1 MAEENK
7 RVNSLEQ
14 NMAGIN
20 KDIGYIKDS
29 LEDNKKEHREIIE
42 MLRSWRKEAEKNFAN
57 KWVEKLL
64 IWGGGVIG
72 IAILGAIM
80 SLIIK

>member
-1 MAEENK
+1 MAEENR

-29 LEDNKKEHREIIE
+29 LEDNKKEHRELIE
-42 MLRSWRKEAEKNFAN
+42 MLKSWREEAEKKFAP
-57 KWVEKLL
+57 KWVADAMKFVM
-64 IWGGGVIG
+64 GVIA
-72 IAILGAIM
+72 IAVIGAIM

>member
-1 MAEENK
+1 MAEENI

-42 MLRSWRKEAEKNFAN
+42 MLRGWRKEAEKNFAN
-57 KWVEKLL
+57 KWVERFL
-64 IWGGGVIG
+64 IWGGGVVG

>member
-1 MAEENK
+1 MAEENI

-29 LEDNKKEHREIIE
+29 LEDNKKEHRELIE
-42 MLRSWRKEAEKNFAN
+42 MLRSWRNEAEKNFAN